1 MLLERIYWIVIPST
15 KFYSWN
21 CHELVIL
28 ISLFLFQ
35 ANWMLELALHLEKTV
50 IDLKI
55 DALRMW
61 NVALAG
67 TACGNL
73 LSLIENA
80 YGYPESRQSIEHG

>member
-1 MLLERIYWIVIPST
+1 MLLKRIYWIVIPFT

-21 CHELVIL
+21 CHELGNL

-50 IDLKI
+50 INLKI

-73 LSLIENA
+73 LSLIESA